1 VDEDILLWIWVR
13 REVGGGGLLGVEE
26 EERVRTLFTRLKCLY
41 PQREG
46 CSCNLKVRGWEV
58 GKQGLEEVS
67 INELGSGGAERERE
81 RGSHLCVYVCASAE
95 NYRGYGCMCL

>member
-1 VDEDILLWIWVR
+1 M
-13 REVGGGGLLGVEE
+13 GGGGLLGVEE

-81 RGSHLCVYVCASAE
+81 RELFMCV
-95 NYRGYGCMCL
+95 CMCVCGEL

>member
-1 VDEDILLWIWVR
+1 M
-13 REVGGGGLLGVEE
+13 GGGRLLGVEE
-26 EERVRTLFTRLKCLY
+26 EERVRRLFTRLKCLY

-67 INELGSGGAERERE
+67 INELGSGGAERER
-81 RGSHLCVYVCASAE
+81 GSYLWVCMYVRLRRIIEDMGVCVYE
-95 NYRGYGCMCL
+95 D